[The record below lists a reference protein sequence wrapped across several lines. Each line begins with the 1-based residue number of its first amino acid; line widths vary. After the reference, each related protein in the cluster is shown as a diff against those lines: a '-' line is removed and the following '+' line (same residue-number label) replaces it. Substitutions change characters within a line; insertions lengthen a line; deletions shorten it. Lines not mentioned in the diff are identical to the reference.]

1 LVIFPESCNRTG
13 LAVNHKFPV
22 LVAPKLGEGG
32 LILARK

>member
-1 LVIFPESCNRTG
+1 VIFPESCHRTG

-32 LILARK
+32 SILARK